1 MSRLQILFIVAISI
15 IGPLKTLGS
24 ANNNAVDLNSVLNF
38 IQQLKESSDSS
49 STTDDKSEE
58 YFTESDHS
66 TNNRDEILE
75 KERIIDLIEKAAKE
89 HRNKVEN
96 DDSATYHK
104 EKPDRDELNQLNQNE
119 KLSDTFDN
127 NIRTQILAKLLSQD
141 LNEESKTKPRLDY
154 TKKRV
159 KPNSLSPTLSV
170 NEVNSRNDNEVS
182 GLDNNYSKIYVVLN
196 PLAVEKSK
204 NKNAFNEL

>member
-1 MSRLQILFIVAISI
+1 MMSRLQILFTVAISI

-24 ANNNAVDLNSVLNF
+24 ANNNAVDLNTVLNF

-49 STTDDKSEE
+49 STTDDNSEE

-104 EKPDRDELNQLNQNE
+104 ENQTE
-119 KLSDTFDN
+119 MS
-127 NIRTQILAKLLSQD
+127 
-141 LNEESKTKPRLDY
+141 
-154 TKKRV
+154 
-159 KPNSLSPTLSV
+159 
-170 NEVNSRNDNEVS
+170 
-182 GLDNNYSKIYVVLN
+182 
-196 PLAVEKSK
+196 
-204 NKNAFNEL
+204 